1 MEDEARAA
9 TGTKSLQIRNGSDG
23 TRTRDLRRDR
33 PVQAKPV
40 RPAATMN
47 YRLEQAFPRRANR
60 FRPATTDSHPA
71 GPGSTCVVGRLPHQ
85 ATTVVPVLKNSQP
98 TSGCPAKW
106 SGSQVRPRM
115 WCADTRAPSRKA
127 GASSAS
133 ARTLAC
139 RAKEKRAV
147 AGDPP
152 AGMPTRKPRPARAGR
167 SSPLIHASPAKSGE
181 QLRCGGGCAPGV
193 ADVELRAWPHRRP

>member
-1 MEDEARAA
+1 MSICRDFY
-9 TGTKSLQIRNGSDG
+9 GSDG
-23 TRTRDLRRDR
+23 TRTRDLRRDS

-40 RPAATMN
+40 RPAATLN
-47 YRLEQAFPRRANR
+47 QRLGQAFPRRANR

-71 GPGSTCVVGRLPHQ
+71 GLCSTCVVGRLPHQ

-98 TSGCPAKW
+98 TSGCPATW

-139 RAKEKRAV
+139 RPERECRCLRSPRLRSRGRGSDGSGVRDPRSASAV
-147 AGDPP
+147 SG
-152 AGMPTRKPRPARAGR
+152 PTLLRDLGR
-167 SSPLIHASPAKSGE
+167 
-181 QLRCGGGCAPGV
+181 RCATSQS
-193 ADVELRAWPHRRP
+193 AIRTRW